1 MIYII
6 AALVL
11 LAIISVFVIY
21 VMAKKIS
28 QMNKTISEQKETIEQ
43 INAVS
48 VKEAETKTE
57 VEKDAQIKKETYST
71 GDIVDRFNASLKQLH
86 DN

>member
-1 MIYII
+1 MIYIL

-21 VMAKKIS
+21 VMANKIS
-28 QMNKTISEQKETIEQ
+28 QKNKTISEQKETIEQ